1 MDGMNRKVV
10 DEFFSLEFK
19 KILGS
24 SSTLIKL
31 DFW

>member
-1 MDGMNRKVV
+1 MDGRNRKIV

-19 KILGS
+19 KILGNCS
-24 SSTLIKL
+24 KLIKL